1 MVDNDIILGVSEE
14 IQKLCRPTAIILI
27 SNKINT
33 SEELVSFKLLVIV
46 DDSCAST
53 SELECAMYMKIDSD
67 VPFDLVLY
75 KQSEWDCLKNEIGT
89 FAWKINNSGVYI
101 YGQRL

>member
-1 MVDNDIILGVSEE
+1 MEDNINILNVSEE
-14 IQKLCRPTAIILI
+14 IKKICSPSAIILI

-33 SEELVSFKLLVIV
+33 SGDLVSFKLLIIV
-46 DDSCAST
+46 SDNVTST
-53 SELECAMYMKIDSD
+53 SELECEMYMKIDSD

-75 KQSEWDCLKNEIGT
+75 KQSEWDSLKNEIGT

-101 YGQRL
+101 YGQRI